1 MLTAV
6 WPEIHTVPGMANPV
20 PDIPTPK
27 RGQDLNNTG
36 KSVVLYLSPCF
47 SLCCAAKGRASLT
60 FPFVDLPI

>member
-1 MLTAV
+1 M
-6 WPEIHTVPGMANPV
+6 PGMANPV

-36 KSVVLYLSPCF
+36 KIVVLYLSPCF
-47 SLCCAAKGRASLT
+47 SLCSAAKGRASLT